1 MNSAA
6 TFFATLQVIAA
17 FLIFVAVYLA
27 IVLCTIICLVA
38 AELISEHIGVIREYG
53 EKAVSLNRR
62 VLSKIKGEPHG
73 SFRQPF
79 VSRLSEGSKD
89 AARPLPLVLARNQ
102 RP

>member
-6 TFFATLQVIAA
+6 AFFATLQVIAA

-27 IVLCTIICLVA
+27 IVVCTIICLVV
-38 AELISEHIGVIREYG
+38 AELISEHSSVVREYG
-53 EKAVSLNRR
+53 EKLVSLNRR
-62 VLSKIKGEPHG
+62 VSSKIKGEPHG
-73 SFRQPF
+73 SFRKSF
-79 VSRLSEGSKD
+79 VSRLAEGSKD